1 MFDRLFAND
10 KTARELG
17 KVKHVHFVGIGGVGM
32 SGIAEVLLNLGFSV
46 SGSDIKENMVVKHLE
61 SLGAIVSIGH
71 RAENVVN
78 ADVIVISSAV
88 SDDNPEVVEAKKN
101 RIPVVA
107 RAGMLAELMRF
118 RYGIAVAGTHGKT
131 TTTSLVASVLG
142 EGGLDPTFVIG
153 GKLISAGTNARLG
166 ESRYLV
172 AEADESDASFLF
184 LQPMIS
190 IVTNIDADHMDT
202 YDGDFEKLKQTFV
215 EFLHHLPFYGT
226 AVLCIDDE
234 NVAAIIPEVTRP
246 FKTYGFSEAADYRA
260 TNVEHDGIVC
270 RFSVSSPEKEDWL
283 QINMNMSGDHNIQ
296 NAMAAIVV
304 AHQLGVD
311 DQSILDALVSFS
323 GIARRFQVYGNLTF
337 TSKGDATGE
346 GKDKA
351 PDNDRSVLLIDDYG
365 HHPTEIKSMLK
376 TIRDS
381 WPNNRMVVVFQ
392 PHRYTRTR
400 DLFEDFANV
409 LIEPDVLILTEVYPA
424 GEERIQEADG
434 RSLTRAVRI
443 RGKNDPIFVDSLE
456 EVPVILENLIEDGDI
471 LLTLG
476 AGDVGAM
483 PAKLKEMFPPKE
495 DAGFNISKQA
505 GDSQKAYT

>member
-1 MFDRLFAND
+1 MFERMFAND

-17 KVKHVHFVGIGGVGM
+17 KSRLVHFVGIGGVGM
-32 SGIAEVLLNLGFSV
+32 SGIAEVLLNLGFTI
-46 SGSDIKENMVVKHLE
+46 SGSDIKENAVIKHLK
-61 SLGAIVSIGH
+61 SLGAIIVIGH
-71 RAENVVN
+71 KAINVSN
-78 ADVIVISSAV
+78 ADVIVVSSAV
-88 SDDNPEVVEAKKN
+88 SDTNPEVIEAKNN
-101 RIPVVA
+101 RIPVVP
-107 RAGMLAELMRF
+107 RAAMLAELMRF

-153 GKLISAGTNARLG
+153 GKLNSAGTNARLG

-215 EFLHHLPFYGT
+215 EFLHHLPFYGL

-234 NVAAIIPEVTRP
+234 TVNDILPEVSRP
-246 FKTYGFSEAADYRA
+246 FKTYGFSEKADFRV
-260 TNVEHDGIVC
+260 TNVKYNGATC
-270 RFSVSSPEKEDWL
+270 SFSMSSPFKKDWL
-283 QINMNMSGDHNIQ
+283 QVKMNMPGDHNIQ

-304 AHQLGVD
+304 ANQVGVD

-323 GIARRFQVYGNLTF
+323 GIGRRFQVYGDLKIENKT
-337 TSKGDATGE
+337 
-346 GKDKA
+346 
-351 PDNDRSVLLIDDYG
+351 VLLVDDYG
-365 HHPTEIKSMLK
+365 HHPIEVKSMFK

-381 WPNNRMVVVFQ
+381 WPGRRMVVIFQ

-400 DLFEDFANV
+400 DLFEDFANI
-409 LIEPDVLILTEVYPA
+409 LIEPDVLLLTEVFSA
-424 GEERIQEADG
+424 GEEKIPEADG

-443 RGKNDPIFVDSLE
+443 RGKNDPVFVEKIDELPAML
-456 EVPVILENLIEDGDI
+456 VNMIEDGDI

-476 AGDVGAM
+476 AGDVGTVPGM
-483 PAKLKEMFPPKE
+483 LEDLFSPAL
-495 DAGFNISKQA
+495 NIRDQVVS
-505 GDSQKAYT
+505 

>member
-17 KVKHVHFVGIGGVGM
+17 KAKHVHFVGIGGVGM

-46 SGSDIKENMVVKHLE
+46 SGSDLKEGAAVQHLR
-61 SLGAIVSIGH
+61 SLGAIISIGH
-71 RAENVVN
+71 RAENISQT
-78 ADVIVISSAV
+78 DVIVVSSAV
-88 SDDNPEVVEAKKN
+88 SDKNPEVIEAKKR
-101 RIPVVA
+101 RIPVVP
-107 RAGMLAELMRF
+107 RAAMLAEIMRF

-131 TTTSLVASVLG
+131 TTTSLLASVLA

-153 GKLISAGTNARLG
+153 GKLNSAGTNARLG

-234 NVAAIIPEVTRP
+234 NIASILSDVSRP
-246 FKTYGFSEAADYRA
+246 FKTYGFSEDADYRA
-260 TNVEHDGIVC
+260 SHIQHNGSVC
-270 RFSVSSPEKEDWL
+270 HFRVSSPENENWL
-283 QINMNMSGDHNIQ
+283 NIKMNMSGDHNIQ

-323 GIARRFQVYGNLTF
+323 GIARRFQVYGGLTF
-337 TSKGDATGE
+337 KGEAGSKNAM
-346 GKDKA
+346 
-351 PDNDRSVLLIDDYG
+351 LIDDYG

-376 TIRDS
+376 TIRDG
-381 WPNNRMVVVFQ
+381 WPKNRMVVVFQ

-409 LIEPDVLILTEVYPA
+409 LIEPDVLIMTEVYPA
-424 GEERIQEADG
+424 GEEKIQEADG
-434 RSLTRAVRI
+434 RSLTRAVRL
-443 RGKNDPIFVDSLE
+443 RGKHDPVFVESIDD
-456 EVPVILENLIEDGDI
+456 VPAVLENLIEDGDI
-471 LLTLG
+471 VLTLG
-476 AGDVGAM
+476 AGDVGLL
-483 PAKLKEMFPPKE
+483 PAKLQQLFPTEKKEKPNAY
-495 DAGFNISKQA
+495 AGV
-505 GDSQKAYT
+505 YL